1 MVLWRQK
8 LRPSH
13 GVNALSTPVNVRSDF
28 LTLGPGSGCIAVDDL
43 ADFAELRHRLVCRVE
58 QDAWFVWDLGEVL
71 L

>member
-1 MVLWRQK
+1 MFAFIKWMVDAKGKHIVQ
-8 LRPSH
+8 
-13 GVNALSTPVNVRSDF
+13 RSDF